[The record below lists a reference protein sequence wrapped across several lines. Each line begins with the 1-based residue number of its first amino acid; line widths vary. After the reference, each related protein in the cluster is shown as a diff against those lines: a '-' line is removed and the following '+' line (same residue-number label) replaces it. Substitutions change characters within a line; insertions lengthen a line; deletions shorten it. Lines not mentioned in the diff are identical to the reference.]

1 MELLPHLN
9 LPLKAGKH
17 NLYEIREKLL
27 TKQRKLIH
35 LNPDEYFDSLSI
47 SELQN
52 HLSPLGELDEK
63 MGVDEMKKLMKNYN
77 IQEIFK
83 YDNDASTV
91 ANHSQNLFSMNILYD
106 QALLYTNDEYKK
118 IFGEDIYTHYTFTLH
133 IYITHLHYMTF
144 TLDRQTDI
152 TDIT

>member
-1 MELLPHLN
+1 MKKGIVTTSEYT
-9 LPLKAGKH
+9 GKH

-27 TKQRKLIH
+27 TKHRKLIH

-83 YDNDASTV
+83 YDMML
-91 ANHSQNLFSMNILYD
+91 Q
-106 QALLYTNDEYKK
+106 Q
-118 IFGEDIYTHYTFTLH
+118 
-133 IYITHLHYMTF
+133 
-144 TLDRQTDI
+144 
-152 TDIT
+152 

>member
-1 MELLPHLN
+1 MKNGIVE
-9 LPLKAGKH
+9 GRET

-63 MGVDEMKKLMKNYN
+63 MGLDEMKKLMKNYN

-83 YDNDASTV
+83 YDNDDSTV
-91 ANHSQNLFSMNILYD
+91 ANHSQNRFSEQLI
-106 QALLYTNDEYKK
+106 
-118 IFGEDIYTHYTFTLH
+118 
-133 IYITHLHYMTF
+133 
-144 TLDRQTDI
+144 
-152 TDIT
+152 